1 MTVRGQLETPASA
14 GSDGQGLEFLYP
26 ASEPDDCGLLP
37 VGDGHEV
44 WWEASG
50 NPRGVP
56 VIYLH
61 GGPGA
66 PCRPIHRRF
75 FDPAFY
81 RIVLMHQRGCGRSTP
96 LGSLHANTTRT
107 LIADVDRLRVRMGIE
122 QWLVA
127 GGSWG
132 SCLALAYGQTHP
144 QRCLGFRLRGVLL
157 GQESD
162 IDWWWKGTRM
172 LFPDAYEELLGFLP
186 EAERAD
192 PMSAYCRRLIDSDPT
207 IFLPAARAL
216 KSFSAS
222 TVHVRPNAAKVAEA
236 ELPEVSVPMSR
247 IFAHY
252 TLNRFF
258 LEDNQLLLN
267 LNRILHLPCSIVQG
281 RFDVTTPAAGAW
293 ALHKAWSGSS
303 IRIVSEGSH
312 DELDP
317 PLARAVLEAH
327 EALKASLS

>member
-1 MTVRGQLETPASA
+1 MSIRADFAPPASA
-14 GSDGQGLEFLYP
+14 SSEQQELEFLYP
-26 ASEPDDCGLLP
+26 ASKPDDCGMLA
-37 VGDGHEV
+37 VGAGHDV

-61 GGPGA
+61 GGPGV
-66 PCRPIHRRF
+66 PCQPIHRRF

-96 LGSLHANTTRT
+96 LGSLVENTTNT
-107 LIADVDRLRVRMGIE
+107 LISDIERLRIHLGIE
-122 QWLVA
+122 RWLVV

-144 QRCLGFRLRGVLL
+144 RRCLGFRLRGVLL
-157 GQESD
+157 GRNND

-172 LFPDAYEELLGFLP
+172 LFPDAYEDLLSFLP

-192 PMSAYCRRLIDSDPT
+192 PMRAYCGRLIDSDST
-207 IFLPAARAL
+207 IFLPAARSL
-216 KSFSAS
+216 KSFSAR
-222 TVHVRPNAAKVAEA
+222 TVHVRPNAAKIAEA
-236 ELPEVSVPMSR
+236 DLPEVSVPMSR

-258 LEDNQLLLN
+258 LEDQQLLRN
-267 LNRILHLPCSIVQG
+267 LHCIVHLPCAIVQG
-281 RFDVTTPAAGAW
+281 RFDVTTPAEGAW
-293 ALHKAWSGSS
+293 TLHKAWPGSS
-303 IRIVSEGSH
+303 IRIIPEGAH
-312 DELDP
+312 DELDR
-317 PLARAVLEAH
+317 PLARAVLESH

>member
-1 MTVRGQLETPASA
+1 MTLRPPVEKPAPA
-14 GSDGQGLEFLYP
+14 GSDEPGLEFLYP

-37 VGDGHEV
+37 VGDRHSL

-50 NPRGVP
+50 NRRGVP

-61 GGPGA
+61 GGPGV

-75 FDPAFY
+75 FDPAFF
-81 RIVLMHQRGCGRSTP
+81 RVVLMHQRGCGRSTP
-96 LGSLHANTTRT
+96 LGSLFANTTDI
-107 LIADVDRLRVRMGIE
+107 LVADIDRLRAHLGIE
-122 QWLVA
+122 RWLIA

-132 SCLALAYGQTHP
+132 SCLALAYGQAHP
-144 QRCLGFRLRGVLL
+144 QRCLGFRLRGVVL
-157 GQESD
+157 GRDCD
-162 IDWWWKGTRM
+162 IDWWWNGTRL
-172 LFPDAYEELLGFLP
+172 LFPDAYEDLLGFLP

-192 PMSAYCRRLIDSDPT
+192 PMRAYCTRLIDSDPT
-207 IFLPAARAL
+207 VSMPAARAL
-216 KSFSAS
+216 KSFSAR
-222 TVHVRPNAAKVAEA
+222 TVHMRPNAAKLAEA
-236 ELPEVSVPMSR
+236 DLPEVAVPMSR

-258 LEDNQLLLN
+258 LEDNQILRN
-267 LNRILHLPCSIVQG
+267 LDRILHLPCAIVQG

-293 ALHKAWSGSS
+293 TLHRAWPGSS
-303 IRIVSEGSH
+303 IRIVPEGAH